1 MKQPGTHSYLFFY
14 NSDED
19 GKNQKKEEKKMGS
32 KDGPLRRRGKEGGQL
47 GLAPG
52 SLGDEN
58 LQIGSCLRVAG
69 YLEGSPVSTILDSGA
84 GVSIVGRKFVA
95 LYGRTFGHPPPMD
108 PITLTVTGVNSAG
121 HQQ

>member
-19 GKNQKKEEKKMGS
+19 EKNQKKEEKKMGS
-32 KDGPLRRRGKEGGQL
+32 KDGPLRRRGKEGGQQ

-58 LQIGSCLRVAG
+58 LQIGTCLRIVA
-69 YLEGSPVSTILDSGA
+69 PV
-84 GVSIVGRKFVA
+84 
-95 LYGRTFGHPPPMD
+95 YP
-108 PITLTVTGVNSAG
+108 
-121 HQQ
+121 